1 MGRGTGVAGPAAP
14 AGPHDGRRIARS
26 GAAALLAVLLG
37 VLVTAGT
44 SGADPV
50 ERFPFQDPRLPAG
63 QRIDD
68 LLGRLTLDEKLSL
81 LHQSQPAI
89 PRLGVDY
96 FKTGTEAL
104 HGVAW
109 SNDVDDNWNVVT
121 ATGATVFPQALG
133 LASTWDPE
141 LVRRVGAAV
150 GDEVRGHHA
159 ADPTVWGLQVWAPVV
174 NLLRDP
180 RWGKNEEGY
189 SEDPL
194 LTGAISTAYG
204 RGLSG
209 DDPERL
215 KTAPVLKH
223 YAAYNR
229 EADRS
234 LTSANLRPRLRHEYE
249 GAAFRPA
256 IAAGAATG
264 VMAGYNLV
272 NGRPSHVNPDFTEV
286 IRSWTDRDLYHVSDA
301 WAPHA
306 LTQLQGYYA
315 DETEAYAAML
325 RAGLDSFT
333 VDDGQP
339 APMMATLRA
348 ALDRGLLTVAD
359 LDASVRRVL
368 SIRLRLGHFDPDGGP
383 YARIGPEVIGS
394 PAHRRLNRE
403 AAERAM
409 VLLRNSAGTLPLD
422 PNRVRN
428 VAVIGPLHDAL
439 HGDWYGGALPYR
451 VTPLD
456 GIRERLGDRARVT
469 AVEALDRVALRDRA
483 TGRYLTATGT
493 APGQNVVAA
502 PGPATA
508 AARWD
513 QNDWAG
519 DVSTLRNA
527 GNGRYLAGNWGPYH
541 TAETE
546 IGGWFV
552 PQQFALERQPD
563 GAYLIRYAG
572 YETNESWWPYP
583 GRYLTVSPDG
593 AVGTGDRA
601 AAARFDREVVES
613 GAATAAEAAARAD
626 AVVVVVGSHPLVYG
640 RENSDRRSLALGAG
654 QSALVEAVSS
664 VNPATA
670 VVLETSYPVTLAAEP
685 ATLLWTTH
693 AGPETGHALAATL
706 FGDRNPG
713 GRLSQTWPRTDAD
726 LPADLLDY
734 DIIRSGQTYLYRR
747 GDPLFPFGHG
757 LSYTRFRHADLRVSA
772 PSVEPEDA
780 VTVTVAVTNTGRRTG
795 DEVVQL
801 YTRQRTSRDRMPLRQ
816 LRAFDRLTLAPGQTR
831 RVTFTLRAADLG
843 HWDVTR
849 NRWVV
854 ESAEHDLLV
863 GASATDIRQRGTL
876 RVHGETIPARDLS
889 RPTRAENFDDH
900 SGILLVDESKPRGT
914 AVEGGAGSGGWLAFT
929 GTALDARSGTL
940 TVRAASS
947 APGDATVEVRLDS
960 PTGPLLGRA
969 TVPSTGDRYAY
980 TTVDAALAA
989 TTGVRDVYL
998 RLDAGLRL
1006 SEFSIGPATGRAGQ
1020 GIGCSPSCR
1029 TVQLPSSGKPG
1040 VDRPASAS
1048 EPRAISATAA
1058 SSPPLP
1064 GR

>member
-1 MGRGTGVAGPAAP
+1 MGRGT
-14 AGPHDGRRIARS
+14 DGRRLVRS
-26 GAAALLAVLLG
+26 GAAALVAVLLSM
-37 VLVTAGT
+37 VVTAGT
-44 SGADPV
+44 GTADPADG
-50 ERFPFQDPRLPAG
+50 FPFRDPRLPDG

-89 PRLGVDY
+89 PRLGVGY

-109 SNDVDDNWNVVT
+109 SNDVDADWNVVT
-121 ATGATVFPQALG
+121 ATEATVFPQALG
-133 LASTWDPE
+133 LASTWDPD
-141 LVRRVGAAV
+141 LVRRIGSAV

-159 ADPTVWGLQVWAPVV
+159 ADPDVWGLQVWAPVV

-194 LTGAISTAYG
+194 LTGAIATAYG

-209 DDPERL
+209 DHPERL

-229 EADRS
+229 EAERS
-234 LTSANLRPRLRHEYE
+234 LTSAGLRPRLRHEYE
-249 GAAFRPA
+249 DPAFRSA

-272 NGRPSHVNPDFTEV
+272 NGRPSHVNPDFAEV
-286 IRSWTDRDLYHVSDA
+286 IRAWTDRDLYHVSDA

-325 RAGLDSFT
+325 KAGLDSFT

-339 APMMATLRA
+339 GPMVATLRA

-359 LDASVRRVL
+359 VDASVRRVL

-383 YARIGPEVIGS
+383 YAHIGPEVIGS

-409 VLLRNSAGTLPLD
+409 VLLRNSAGTLPVD
-422 PNRVRN
+422 PTRVRN

-451 VTPLD
+451 VTPLA
-456 GIRERLGDRARVT
+456 GIRERLGDRVT
-469 AVEALDRVALRDRA
+469 VTGVEALDRVALRDLA

-493 APGQNVVAA
+493 ATGENVVAA
-502 PGPATA
+502 AGPATA
-508 AARWD
+508 AAQWD

-552 PQQFALERQPD
+552 PQQFALEREPD

-593 AVGTGDRA
+593 AVGTGERA
-601 AAARFDREVVES
+601 AAARFAREVVES
-613 GAATAAEAAARAD
+613 GAATAAAAAARAD
-626 AVVVVVGSHPLVYG
+626 AAVVVVGSHPLVYG
-640 RENSDRRSLALGAG
+640 RENADRRSLALGAS
-654 QSALVEAVSS
+654 QSALVEAVTSA
-664 VNPATA
+664 NPDTA

-693 AGPETGHALAATL
+693 AGPETGRALAGTL

-713 GRLSQTWPRTDAD
+713 GRLSQTWPRADAD
-726 LPADLLDY
+726 LPPDLRDY
-734 DIIRSGQTYLYRR
+734 DIIRSGQTYLYHR
-747 GDPLFPFGHG
+747 GEPLFPFGHG
-757 LSYTRFRHADLRVSA
+757 LSYTRFRYANLRVGA
-772 PSVEPEDA
+772 PSAGPDDS
-780 VTVTVAVTNTGRRTG
+780 VTVTVEVTNTGRRTG

-816 LRAFDRLTLAPGQTR
+816 LRAFGRVTLAPGQTR
-831 RVTFTLRAADLG
+831 RVTFAVRATELG

-849 NRWVV
+849 DRWVV

-863 GASATDIRQRGTL
+863 GASATDVRQHGTL
-876 RVHGETIPARDLS
+876 RVRGETIPPRDLS
-889 RPTRAENFDDH
+889 RSTRAENFDDYD
-900 SGILLVDESKPRGT
+900 GILLVDETKVRGT
-914 AVEGGAGSGGWLAFT
+914 AVEGAGSGGWIAFT
-929 GTALDARSGTL
+929 GTALDARSRTL
-940 TVRAASS
+940 TVRAARS
-947 APGDATVEVRLDS
+947 APGDETIEVRLDS

-980 TTVDAALAA
+980 TTVQAALAG

-998 RLDAGLRL
+998 RLGAGLRV
-1006 SEFSIGPATGRAGQ
+1006 SEFTIGPGAG
-1020 GIGCSPSCR
+1020 
-1029 TVQLPSSGKPG
+1029 
-1040 VDRPASAS
+1040 
-1048 EPRAISATAA
+1048 
-1058 SSPPLP
+1058 
-1064 GR
+1064 

>member
-1 MGRGTGVAGPAAP
+1 MGRGTDA
-14 AGPHDGRRIARS
+14 RRILRS
-26 GAAALLAVLLG
+26 GAAALVALLLS
-37 VLVTAGT
+37 VVPAATT
-44 SGADPV
+44 GAAPTG
-50 ERFPFQDPRLPAG
+50 RFPFQDPRLPDG

-89 PRLGVDY
+89 PRLGVGY

-109 SNDVDDNWNVVT
+109 SNDVDADWNVVT
-121 ATGATVFPQALG
+121 ATEATVFPQALG
-133 LASTWDPE
+133 LASTWDPD
-141 LVRRVGAAV
+141 LVRRIGSAV

-159 ADPTVWGLQVWAPVV
+159 ADPDVWGLQVWAPVV

-194 LTGAISTAYG
+194 LTGAIATAYG

-209 DDPERL
+209 DHPERL

-229 EADRS
+229 EAERS
-234 LTSANLRPRLRHEYE
+234 LTSASLRPRLRHEYE
-249 GAAFRPA
+249 DPAFRSA
-256 IAAGAATG
+256 IAAGAASG

-272 NGRPSHVNPDFTEV
+272 NGRPSHVNPDFAEV

-325 RAGLDSFT
+325 KAGLDSFT

-339 APMMATLRA
+339 GPMVATLRA

-359 LDASVRRVL
+359 VDASVRRVL

-383 YARIGPEVIGS
+383 YAHIGPEVIGS

-409 VLLRNSAGTLPLD
+409 VLLRNSAGTLPVD
-422 PNRVRN
+422 PTRLRN

-456 GIRERLGDRARVT
+456 GIRERLGDRVT
-469 AVEALDRVALRDRA
+469 VAGVEALDRVALRDLA

-493 APGQNVVAA
+493 ATGENVVAA
-502 PGPATA
+502 AGPATA
-508 AARWD
+508 AAQWD

-552 PQQFALERQPD
+552 PQQFALEREPD

-593 AVGTGDRA
+593 AVGTGERA
-601 AAARFDREVVES
+601 AAARFAREVVES
-613 GAATAAEAAARAD
+613 GAATAAAAAARAD

-640 RENSDRRSLALGAG
+640 RENADRRSLALGAS
-654 QSALVEAVSS
+654 QSALVEAVTSA
-664 VNPATA
+664 NPDTA

-693 AGPETGHALAATL
+693 AGPETGRALAGTL

-713 GRLSQTWPRTDAD
+713 GRLSQTWPRADAD
-726 LPADLLDY
+726 LPPDLRDY
-734 DIIRSGQTYLYRR
+734 DIIRSGQTYLYHR
-747 GDPLFPFGHG
+747 GEPLFPFGHG
-757 LSYTRFRHADLRVSA
+757 LSYTRFRYANLRVSA
-772 PSVEPEDA
+772 PSAGPDDL
-780 VTVTVAVTNTGRRTG
+780 VTVTVEVTNTGRRTG

-816 LRAFDRLTLAPGQTR
+816 LRAFGRVTLAPGQTR
-831 RVTFTLRAADLG
+831 RVTFAVRAAELG

-849 NRWVV
+849 DRWVV

-863 GASATDIRQRGTL
+863 GASATDVRQRGTL
-876 RVHGETIPARDLS
+876 RVRGETIPPRDLS
-889 RPTRAENFDDH
+889 RPTRAENFDDYD
-900 SGILLVDESKPRGT
+900 GILLVDETKVRGT
-914 AVEGGAGSGGWLAFT
+914 AVEGAGSGGWIAFT
-929 GTALDARSGTL
+929 GTALDARSRTL

-947 APGDATVEVRLDS
+947 APGDGTIEVRLDS

-969 TVPSTGDRYAY
+969 SVPSTGDRYAY
-980 TTVDAALAA
+980 TTVHAALAGTA
-989 TTGVRDVYL
+989 GVRDVYL
-998 RLDAGLRL
+998 RLGAGLRI
-1006 SEFSIGPATGRAGQ
+1006 SEFSIGPA
-1020 GIGCSPSCR
+1020 
-1029 TVQLPSSGKPG
+1029 
-1040 VDRPASAS
+1040 DD
-1048 EPRAISATAA
+1048 
-1058 SSPPLP
+1058 
-1064 GR
+1064 